1 MAITFVPYIE
11 FFFFINFNFCFIIII
26 LYFFLGGGACF
37 PVFPDPIDSSFKGL
51 MGNKNVLK
59 RKYIE

>member
-26 LYFFLGGGACF
+26 LYFFLGGGHVSPF
-37 PVFPDPIDSSFKGL
+37 SLIPSTPSFKGL
-51 MGNKNVLK
+51 MGNKNVFK